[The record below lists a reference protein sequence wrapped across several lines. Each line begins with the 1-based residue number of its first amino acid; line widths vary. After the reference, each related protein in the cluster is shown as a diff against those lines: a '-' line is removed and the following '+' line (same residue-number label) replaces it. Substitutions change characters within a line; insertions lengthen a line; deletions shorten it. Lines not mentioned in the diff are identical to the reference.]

1 MAPADPGSGEIP
13 VGTLEA
19 GSEHVPIASTA
30 LWIFFSLFMAGALIL
45 DLRWGAKRASSGRH
59 VAGAAVSSVAWFSMG
74 IAFAVF
80 LWCFHDVDTALT
92 FLTGYFVEK
101 SLSVDNL
108 IVIALIFKSFRIKPV
123 FQAPVLKWG
132 IIGAVV
138 FRTIFIFAGITLLEY
153 FHSAFY
159 IFGALLLW
167 SAYKMFFDED
177 DDGDF
182 ESHKKGDS
190 WMMRLLT
197 LFIPYSA
204 EAHCSKFVVKINGR
218 WHATPMLAA
227 LVVVE
232 LSDLIFAVD
241 SIPCILGLTQDLFL
255 VFSSNMLAI
264 LGLRSLY
271 LLLAE
276 ALEKVKNLKQ
286 GLAIVLVFVGLKMIA
301 GSYFPISQHAS
312 LLVIVMIL
320 GVTFI
325 QSAMS
330 GSPKRG
336 DGLQLPL

>member
-1 MAPADPGSGEIP
+1 
-13 VGTLEA
+13 
-19 GSEHVPIASTA
+19 
-30 LWIFFSLFMAGALIL
+30 MAGALIL

-241 SIPCILGLTQDLFL
+241 SIPCILGLTQDLLRLRRVRPSSCSNAWSFGFCSGPL
-255 VFSSNMLAI
+255 KLNFKDDCHLLTLHVTRKAWECFSKLT
-264 LGLRSLY
+264 LRIYVCTRYPTCSW
-271 LLLAE
+271 
-276 ALEKVKNLKQ
+276 
-286 GLAIVLVFVGLKMIA
+286 
-301 GSYFPISQHAS
+301 
-312 LLVIVMIL
+312 
-320 GVTFI
+320 
-325 QSAMS
+325 
-330 GSPKRG
+330 R
-336 DGLQLPL
+336 